1 MEINPYVERLRILEQ
16 VDSVQMQR
24 EASPD
29 GEREGCPGCPYF
41 WTCPVPHRT
50 EDVPAPQEI
59 EYADVADQLPARSEY
74 RPRDESDIGFIDE
87 WIEDDEPADE
97 GFADAADDD
106 LDAVDPDGADDPD
119 VGMKE
124 PAVEEP
130 QLPVDGSRASDPRP
144 RDSEVSGPG
153 LSEPGLSRPRPRR
166 GLRALLRRG
175 R

>member
-59 EYADVADQLPARSEY
+59 EYADVADQLPARSAY

-87 WIEDDEPADE
+87 WIDDEDDDVDDE
-97 GFADAADDD
+97 LAD
-106 LDAVDPDGADDPD
+106 LDDATD
-119 VGMKE
+119 VTE

-153 LSEPGLSRPRPRR
+153 LSEPGLSGPRPRR